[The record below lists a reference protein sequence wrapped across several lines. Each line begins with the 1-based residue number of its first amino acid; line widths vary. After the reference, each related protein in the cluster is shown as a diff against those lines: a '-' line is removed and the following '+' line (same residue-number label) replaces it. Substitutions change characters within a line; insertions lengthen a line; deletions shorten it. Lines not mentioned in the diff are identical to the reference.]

1 MSFLAGGGGRGV
13 KRERERQMKGRLE
26 ERAAVR
32 VKEKGTKARRMQEC
46 RCSRKY
52 EERHSREEW
61 SHKTGEE
68 RAPLKGQGLLSPFVC
83 LIELAN

>member
-1 MSFLAGGGGRGV
+1 V

-26 ERAAVR
+26 ERAAVIE
-32 VKEKGTKARRMQEC
+32 KEKGTKARRMQADKEC

-52 EERHSREEW
+52 EERHSREER